1 MKWKAWFHSLAAYA
15 IGGAATALSAA
26 AVMPATFNFT
36 HDGLVNLGKIAFAGA
51 WYPVLTFLK
60 QSPLPTAEITTTTTV
75 QATTTVEGKN

>member
-1 MKWKAWFHSLAAYA
+1 MNWKQWLHTLVAYA

-60 QSPLPTAEITTTTTV
+60 QSPLPTSTETVTTTATV
-75 QATTTVEGKN
+75 TQEVTKP